1 MSPVEIYFDDIFTK
15 FATWREEWAFVKD
28 HLLPRLVWAMVRLS
42 RKKISLGMTSIVA
55 MGWTHSIGGV
65 TTIKPS
71 RIAKLLEWPVPKSQT
86 EVRSF
91 LAATGPCRQWM
102 KNCAEIARPLHR
114 LTGSVP
120 WKWGSTEAL
129 AFRLL
134 KDLMSKAVELHG
146 ISIGHPIQ
154 LYSDASKYAGGC
166 VVMQMQDAGL
176 VPVLYDSF
184 LLTKSQRNY
193 GTYKREL
200 LAIVEF
206 CRRHSHFLRTE
217 KPSTI
222 FTDHKPITWFL
233 SSSNHHGIYARWV
246 TELRMLNVE
255 IEYIQGRRNAAADAL
270 SRTIFPSYDCHDDD
284 LEALGSVSEEG
295 EWTWKDGAGGYEE
308 MIRNAIAGRPAADEL
323 ADAIRTLL
331 PLKSTAQVDR
341 LKPDQTPIAATHSE
355 LQIDPTSS
363 ALTASMKKWL
373 DEPWYMFE
381 IDPILFDDLYW
392 HNHPQQQLIGQIVAR
407 ELDGLDTQDLERKLL
422 AIPTNEIIYLGNELN
437 PVWIEEKRRYREH
450 INMAPRRPAAKKN
463 NKARKPVAPKS
474 SAPKPAAAKSVKFAD
489 PQPEKTVK
497 KEDAD
502 DDDDEGSEGESGDE
516 IPPDDLEKERRRF
529 EDLIEGL
536 AQSGEIGKIWTPE
549 MVDEIRE
556 WAKKTLTKTTRP
568 TSNSK
573 LYKDVTAAIVKG
585 DKQMPESALWALAA
599 RIIVFEGSDASKLW
613 KNRLNIQQT
622 IKAMVA
628 VIAHLIQNRAPAQR
642 HFDRVYGTL
651 LPNITYSG
659 PMTQAGIPAV
669 GDAQL
674 SVAAPN
680 DTTPGNL
687 APQTKDDSAGGQV
700 LGEGMLRR
708 LLPNLSTEQI
718 AAITAKT
725 QEQQPVTQHQQ
736 TSDLSQSATGG
747 LANQQS
753 AKEIAMAKQIR
764 DLQAQ
769 IKCGDQAHP
778 APLQPSMPVNSPST
792 TPTSAKAQIP
802 QQNPDTAHLTGW
814 QLGQL
819 FAGNPLMDAA
829 VDSEGESEEDDDS
842 DGEDEDDCSDG
853 EDLLMDESEKVK
865 IREKASEVFGAVPR
879 RFRLPLAVSW
889 MQEQMMKRGWDFS
902 FGLDDF
908 VRSELPKYQ
917 AEDAASTLLRA
928 GSVTGSVAGSDKQT
942 PSKKSGRAADGTPS
956 KKRRRE

>member
-15 FATWREEWAFVKD
+15 FATWEEEWAFVKD

-134 KDLMSKAVELHG
+134 KDLMSKTVELHG

-308 MIRNAIAGRPAADEL
+308 MIRNAIAGRPAADEM

-331 PLKSTAQVDR
+331 PLKSTALKSTAQIDR
-341 LKPDQTPIAATHSE
+341 LEPEQIPIAASHSE
-355 LQIDPTSS
+355 LQTDPTLS

-373 DEPWYMFE
+373 DEPWYMYVCRF
-381 IDPILFDDLYW
+381 
-392 HNHPQQQLIGQIVAR
+392 LIGR
-407 ELDGLDTQDLERKLL
+407 LEG
-422 AIPTNEIIYLGNELN
+422 IDN
-437 PVWIEEKRRYREH
+437 H
-450 INMAPRRPAAKKN
+450 
-463 NKARKPVAPKS
+463 
-474 SAPKPAAAKSVKFAD
+474 
-489 PQPEKTVK
+489 
-497 KEDAD
+497 
-502 DDDDEGSEGESGDE
+502 
-516 IPPDDLEKERRRF
+516 
-529 EDLIEGL
+529 
-536 AQSGEIGKIWTPE
+536 
-549 MVDEIRE
+549 
-556 WAKKTLTKTTRP
+556 
-568 TSNSK
+568 
-573 LYKDVTAAIVKG
+573 
-585 DKQMPESALWALAA
+585 ALAA
-599 RIIVFEGSDASKLW
+599 MASKSRSFSIHDGILMHTSYGF
-613 KNRLNIQQT
+613 RCRCLVPSE
-622 IKAMVA
+622 VA
-628 VIAHLIQNRAPAQR
+628 EACKVAHDEGG
-642 HFDRVYGTL
+642 HFG
-651 LPNITYSG
+651 PNITRRRLARQFYWPG
-659 PMTQAGIPAV
+659 MAEDVIRYINGCWPCA
-669 GDAQL
+669 
-674 SVAAPN
+674 SVAPRKPTHP
-680 DTTPGNL
+680 DQTTWITSPF
-687 APQTKDDSAGGQV
+687 QV
-700 LGEGMLRR
+700 LGIDHLGPLPTSGRGNVLLLIWIDYLSRFCWAHPVKSASASEAIPVLTQWMDTIGTSPQVIYPDAGGAFVSREFKLAMNARSVEVTPAPAKSHKSVGMIETHIRLVVDLITKEILAGKFPPEDWDLHWMDSLKAVNRR
-708 LLPNLSTEQI
+708 WIQSVGFSPTEILMGIPPTDDISTAPIQCADRELPLPDQLADAAVAHMATIEYHRRMVNISQDARNAARLAKHDQRVSTPFRKGDFVMLAQDGKPPKFEPRWRGPFVIKRRVGRVTYRIEQLNGT
-718 AAITAKT
+718 AIPHDRHWDQLKVF
-725 QEQQPVTQHQQ
+725 QPRSGYLQLH
-736 TSDLSQSATGG
+736 SDLSLPFTQS
-747 LANQQS
+747 L
-753 AKEIAMAKQIR
+753 
-764 DLQAQ
+764 
-769 IKCGDQAHP
+769 
-778 APLQPSMPVNSPST
+778 
-792 TPTSAKAQIP
+792 
-802 QQNPDTAHLTGW
+802 
-814 QLGQL
+814 
-819 FAGNPLMDAA
+819 
-829 VDSEGESEEDDDS
+829 
-842 DGEDEDDCSDG
+842 
-853 EDLLMDESEKVK
+853 
-865 IREKASEVFGAVPR
+865 R
-879 RFRLPLAVSW
+879 R
-889 MQEQMMKRGWDFS
+889 G
-902 FGLDDF
+902 
-908 VRSELPKYQ
+908 
-917 AEDAASTLLRA
+917 
-928 GSVTGSVAGSDKQT
+928 
-942 PSKKSGRAADGTPS
+942 KKN
-956 KKRRRE
+956 

>member
-15 FATWREEWAFVKD
+15 FATWEEEWAFVKD

-134 KDLMSKAVELHG
+134 KDLMSKTVELHG

-308 MIRNAIAGRPAADEL
+308 MIRNAIAGRPAADEM

-331 PLKSTAQVDR
+331 PLKSTALKSTAQIDR
-341 LKPDQTPIAATHSE
+341 LEPEQIPIAASHSE
-355 LQIDPTSS
+355 LQTDPTLS

-373 DEPWYMFE
+373 DEPWYMYVCRFLIGRLE
-381 IDPILFDDLYW
+381 GIDNHALAAMASKSRSFSIHDGILMHTSFCWAHPVKSASASEAIPVLTQWMDTIGTSPQVIYPDAGGAFVSREFKLAMNARSVEVTPAPAKSHKSVGMIETHIRLVVDLITKEILAGKFPPEDWDLHWMDSLKAVNRRWIQSVGFSPTEILMGIPPTDDISTAPIQCADRELPLPDQLADAAVAHMATIEYHRRMVNISQDARNAARLAKHDQRVSTPFRKGTPEISIPNQPPPNQIIPAQRTSQLGIDPRLVEDKYW
-392 HNHPQQQLIGQIVAR
+392 HNHPHQKLLGEIAAR
-407 ELDGLDTQDLERKLL
+407 DLDGLDTQDLISKLL
-422 AIPTNEIIYLGNELN
+422 ATPANEIVYLGNELN
-437 PVWIEEKRRYREH
+437 PVWIEAKKRYRESLT
-450 INMAPRRPAAKKN
+450 MAPQHNAK
-463 NKARKPVAPKS
+463 
-474 SAPKPAAAKSVKFAD
+474 
-489 PQPEKTVK
+489 
-497 KEDAD
+497 
-502 DDDDEGSEGESGDE
+502 
-516 IPPDDLEKERRRF
+516 
-529 EDLIEGL
+529 
-536 AQSGEIGKIWTPE
+536 
-549 MVDEIRE
+549 
-556 WAKKTLTKTTRP
+556 
-568 TSNSK
+568 
-573 LYKDVTAAIVKG
+573 
-585 DKQMPESALWALAA
+585 
-599 RIIVFEGSDASKLW
+599 
-613 KNRLNIQQT
+613 
-622 IKAMVA
+622 
-628 VIAHLIQNRAPAQR
+628 
-642 HFDRVYGTL
+642 
-651 LPNITYSG
+651 
-659 PMTQAGIPAV
+659 
-669 GDAQL
+669 
-674 SVAAPN
+674 
-680 DTTPGNL
+680 
-687 APQTKDDSAGGQV
+687 
-700 LGEGMLRR
+700 
-708 LLPNLSTEQI
+708 
-718 AAITAKT
+718 
-725 QEQQPVTQHQQ
+725 
-736 TSDLSQSATGG
+736 
-747 LANQQS
+747 
-753 AKEIAMAKQIR
+753 
-764 DLQAQ
+764 
-769 IKCGDQAHP
+769 
-778 APLQPSMPVNSPST
+778 
-792 TPTSAKAQIP
+792 
-802 QQNPDTAHLTGW
+802 
-814 QLGQL
+814 
-819 FAGNPLMDAA
+819 
-829 VDSEGESEEDDDS
+829 
-842 DGEDEDDCSDG
+842 
-853 EDLLMDESEKVK
+853 
-865 IREKASEVFGAVPR
+865 
-879 RFRLPLAVSW
+879 
-889 MQEQMMKRGWDFS
+889 
-902 FGLDDF
+902 
-908 VRSELPKYQ
+908 
-917 AEDAASTLLRA
+917 
-928 GSVTGSVAGSDKQT
+928 
-942 PSKKSGRAADGTPS
+942 KKSGSKSKNATSKVAKS
-956 KKRRRE
+956 KKPALAPPCPPSRR